1 MTLNNSKTE
10 WQIRDDLKLVR
21 VVQNDET
28 FVFLNGTLVEKN
40 RNRFIV
46 VPDMINYKYCVI
58 IEDYNWWHV
67 NHFDVTDWMQQ
78 HLPRGEQHAQ
88 GMVIDF
94 DTEQQR
100 DWFLLRW
107 M

>member
-1 MTLNNSKTE
+1 MTLKNSKTE
-10 WQIRDDLKLVR
+10 WRIRDDLKLVR
-21 VVQNDET
+21 VIQNDET
-28 FVFLNGTLVEKN
+28 FVFLNGTLVEKLQ
-40 RNRFIV
+40 NRFIV
-46 VPDMINYKYCVI
+46 VPGVIDYKYCVV
-58 IEDYNWWHV
+58 IENYNWWHK
-67 NHFDVTDWMQQ
+67 NHFDITDWMRE

-88 GMVIDF
+88 GMVIEF